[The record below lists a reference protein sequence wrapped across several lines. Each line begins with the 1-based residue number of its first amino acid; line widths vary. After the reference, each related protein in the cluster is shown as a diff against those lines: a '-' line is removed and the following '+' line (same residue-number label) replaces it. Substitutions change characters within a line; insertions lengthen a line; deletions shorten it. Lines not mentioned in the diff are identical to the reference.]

1 MVIREIL
8 LEGRRLAFVFC
19 TDLKRPIGP
28 NGWYSATADA
38 AAITRLGWG
47 PLFGVPTGKINNIVI
62 VDVDPRNGGDET
74 FDAELS
80 WLPPTL
86 THRTKSGGRHL
97 VYKYPAQGIKN
108 FSGSVGRWPG
118 IDILSDGKGAVW
130 PPSRG
135 YEVIDDRPMAE
146 CPTRLIAMVE
156 TLRTPL
162 WVGKNNASLM
172 PSNWSAPADHE
183 VPKPLYFLAALS
195 TSCPQHKRRVIG
207 VLRPLVRTSRGR
219 NKVCFNRAVCFREN
233 FIACGIITV
242 GAAADLL
249 FICMELNG
257 YVFDKERGDYRA
269 RSTIRSG
276 LGVKDINEALFSP
289 HPRQERDH
297 DQ

>member
-1 MVIREIL
+1 
-8 LEGRRLAFVFC
+8 
-19 TDLKRPIGP
+19 
-28 NGWYSATADA
+28 
-38 AAITRLGWG
+38 
-47 PLFGVPTGKINNIVI
+47 VPTGKINNIVI

-74 FDAELS
+74 FDAELA

-97 VYKYPAQGIKN
+97 IYRYPEQGIKN
-108 FSGSVGRWPG
+108 FAGSEGRWPG

-146 CPTRLIAMVE
+146 CPIRLIAMVE

-162 WVGKNNASLM
+162 WVGKNDASLM
-172 PSNWSAPADHE
+172 PSNWEAPADHE
-183 VPKPLYFLAALS
+183 VPKPLYVLAALS

-219 NKVCFNRAVCFREN
+219 NKVLFNRAVCFREN
-233 FIACGIITV
+233 FIASGIITV

-249 FICMELNG
+249 FMCMELNG

-276 LGVKDINEALFSP
+276 LGVKAINEALFSP
-289 HPRQERDH
+289 HPQQERDH